1 MKIRDEFLTKKLNE
15 ENLNNI
21 NNKKNDYNIDNF
33 NENGMNKNIKSC
45 LQNNRK
51 IIKEEKKDNKL
62 NNINF

>member
-1 MKIRDEFLTKKLNE
+1 MKIRNEFLTKKLNE

-21 NNKKNDYNIDNF
+21 NNKENDNNIYNF

-45 LQNNRK
+45 LKNNGK
-51 IIKEEKKDNKL
+51 IIKEEKEDNKL